1 MKTFVI
7 AGQEYQ
13 AESCVDDILINPLLP
28 ENFDCTPLYHRTKEH
43 MKQWYLLP
51 FIQSQDGIFNG
62 YLLNTQCWD
71 RPQLMYA
78 DESLD
83 KVIEYFK
90 QL

>member
-1 MKTFVI
+1 
-7 AGQEYQ
+7 
-13 AESCVDDILINPLLP
+13 
-28 ENFDCTPLYHRTKEH
+28 

-51 FIQSQDGIFNG
+51 FIQSQENGIFNG
-62 YLLNTQCWD
+62 YLLNSKCWD